1 MASIKDLLQGLSGY
15 FTGSTQGLLYQREQA
30 RQNVEQQLA
39 AMQNTL
45 NIERTR
51 EQLEASRQARGLAAE
66 AHIAQG
72 LNMTPQQRADFDLA
86 NLLAANEATFRQ
98 GLRQGIEQEDVIAQR
113 LAASTPRAIAAL
125 GPHAGTL
132 QMLPYGTQVAR
143 PQIESEFDRS
153 LQPLI
158 RREAELKV
166 EGADLSLAQAAETLL
181 QSRAKFQN
189 WVDFEAPLERTLGRL
204 QAQEAIWKSEEAELM
219 HMIQQANAGLL
230 SATATTELQ
239 TRLLKLAHERDNY
252 IRFAAF
258 NEEMAE
264 RGTPSFYE
272 TPGDLQAYQD
282 RVALERLGFQQ
293 QAQLRRIPSVQITGY
308 DEPTLA
314 LKWAQTMNESRKL
327 DIEALATAAEVAPEG
342 TDSAAGIA
350 MAKALSEYR
359 SRLDAADTDAKR
371 QRALEQFTIDVAE
384 IRQRHPQE
392 DLDALGEQAR
402 QLLSMTA
409 PPGQSGVNWPAAGTE
424 ADPFA
429 SGLYQGPD
437 LEDLG
442 LYPMP

>member
-86 NLLAANEATFRQ
+86 NQLAANEAAFQQ
-98 GLRQGIEQEDVIAQR
+98 GTRHEDIIAGR
-113 LAASTPRAIAAL
+113 IAATTPGAIAAL
-125 GPHAGTL
+125 GPHAGTV
-132 QMLPYGTQVAR
+132 QTLPYGTQVAR
-143 PQIESEFDRS
+143 PQVESEFDRS

-158 RREAELKV
+158 RREAKLKV
-166 EGADLSLAQAAETLL
+166 RGAALGLAQAAETLR
-181 QSRAKFQN
+181 QSRAKFDN
-189 WVDFEAPLERTLGRL
+189 WVNFEAPLERTLGRL
-204 QAQEAIWKSEEAELM
+204 QAQEAIWKAEEAELL

-230 SATATTELQ
+230 SATATTELEA
-239 TRLLKLAHERDNY
+239 RLLKLAHERDNY

-258 NEEMAE
+258 NEEMAG
-264 RGTPSFYE
+264 RGTPRFYE

-282 RVALERLGFQQ
+282 RVALEQLGFQH
-293 QAQLRRIPSVQITGY
+293 QAELRRIPSLQLTGY
-308 DEPTLA
+308 DAPTLA

-327 DIEALATAAEVAPEG
+327 DIEALATVAEVAPEG
-342 TDSAAGIA
+342 ADSAAGIA

-402 QLLSMTA
+402 RLLGLTA
-409 PPGQSGVNWPAAGTE
+409 PPGQSSVNWPAAGTD

-429 SGLYQGPD
+429 TGLYPGPD